1 MIEVPHMRFTAHRL
15 RTMTAVGAAVAG
27 LGAFAV
33 PAQASLL
40 GGLLP
45 GVLSPKNVAKTCPAP
60 EQTFS
65 QFGDTTWYQLSNGGS
80 FEGQNTW
87 QLSNGASVAAD
98 QEPWKVNDA
107 GDSHALALP
116 RGASALSPAS
126 CFAFGDVK
134 MRMFVKGSGKVRV
147 NIVVSSVLGG
157 LGVLDG
163 GTVQAGQTW
172 QPSPQ
177 LSLLLSSV
185 GGLLATD
192 AIQLRVTAVD
202 GDVMVDDVYIDPFKV
217 V

>member
-1 MIEVPHMRFTAHRL
+1 MRFTPSRL

-45 GVLSPKNVAKTCPAP
+45 GILSPKTAAKTCPVP

-65 QFGDTTWYQLSNGGS
+65 QFGDDTWYQLSNGGA

-87 QLSNGASVAAD
+87 QLSGGASVVGD

-107 GDSHALALP
+107 GDSHALSLP

-147 NIVVSSVLGG
+147 NVVVSSLVGG
-157 LGVLDG
+157 LLGVLDG
-163 GTVQAGQTW
+163 GTVQAGQSW
-172 QPSPQ
+172 APSPQ

-192 AIQLRVTAVD
+192 SIQVRLTAVD
-202 GDVMVDDVYIDPFKV
+202 GDVVVDDVYIDPWKFV
-217 V
+217 